1 MSLCRLFLQD
11 FDLKTILFYLVSA
24 QPWLANR
31 MMKTIVFSL
40 SVLLLS
46 LSAWA
51 QPTANQISRARHVL
65 SKLILPTQ
73 LNSLSPEKLGSVM
86 KTTAYKDLRPRDYLR
101 ITDDV
106 KEIYH
111 RSGKALIDSQH
122 EGFATDKD
130 NIVLK
135 KGDFIRVVQKFAT
148 NDVDFKN
155 KDDFKGVQGSY
166 IDVAEF
172 TVVKLNAN
180 FEPEGDTFYLVA
192 RGGLD
197 RTVAGVERFEGGFMS
212 RNPSLSFS
220 RAGLGDVIVNA
231 QEIKSSHGQIPAF
244 TPAIITKMVRTR
256 INWTI
261 SNYDYVFTIYLLKCP
276 KELYAKKCEVE
287 INGTKAY
294 PDPYWAHYTMPEN
307 RREVKFWGMSLMY

>member
-1 MSLCRLFLQD
+1 
-11 FDLKTILFYLVSA
+11 
-24 QPWLANR
+24 
-31 MMKTIVFSL
+31 MKTLFIGL
-40 SVLLLS
+40 SILVLS

-51 QPTANQISRARHVL
+51 KPTGSQIQRAKMVL
-65 SKLILPTQ
+65 SKLILPHQ
-73 LNSLSPEKLGSVM
+73 LNRLSPEKLNSVM
-86 KTTAYKDLRPRDYLR
+86 KETTYQGLRPRDILR
-101 ITDDV
+101 LTDDA
-106 KEIYH
+106 KEICH
-111 RSGKALIDSQH
+111 RSGKNLIDSQH
-122 EGFATDKD
+122 EGFASDKGD
-130 NIVLK
+130 IVLK
-135 KGDFIRVVQKFAT
+135 KGDFIRVVQKFAS

-166 IDVAEF
+166 VEVAEF

-180 FEPEGDTFYLVA
+180 FEPEGEIFYLVA

-197 RTVAGVERFEGGFMS
+197 RKVSGVERFEGGFMS

-220 RAGLGDVIVNA
+220 RAGLGDLIVNA
-231 QEIKSSHGQIPAF
+231 QEVKSSHGQIPAF

-276 KELYAKKCEVE
+276 KELYPNKCEVE
-287 INGTKAY
+287 IQGTKAY
-294 PDPYWAHYTMPEN
+294 ADPYWAHYTMPEN